1 MDRRT
6 LLAWLGGTA
15 LGAGVTGWPGLRSAA
30 AAEAAMPAGA
40 GAGVTVLTGA
50 TLVDGTGSG
59 PRRATVVLAGERI
72 LAVGRGTDV
81 PEIAGVRVVD
91 LGGKFLVPGLWDLH
105 THSAEVADT
114 FPPMHLVY
122 GVTGI
127 REMRGSAETH
137 EVWRR
142 VRRGDLDGPSMV
154 IASKVLDG
162 PDSRN
167 PFSVPIVTAADARR
181 AVHEARAEGADVV
194 KVYSF
199 MDRPTHAAIAR
210 EAARVGLR
218 IAGHSPS
225 PISVQDVVAAGQL
238 SIEHNYGMHLST
250 STRRDEYFARL
261 EAMPDD
267 ADDPNWWGWQASQL
281 EREAF
286 RTYSPDHAAELGT
299 LLAEHGAWHVPTLAV
314 ESSISIHPSKHLD
327 DPERVALMERFM
339 PRALREEWLAWIEA
353 WPAWTPEREAL
364 ELEYFDA
371 KLRLAGDLAAAGRER
386 RRGHRLRHPVR
397 LPRPGRARRAGAA
410 GAGRTV
416 ADARPAGRHPR
427 RGALCRARGRGR
439 HRHRGPARRSA
450 RARRRPAG
458 RHPQHPA
465 HPRRR
470 RAWPVPGSRP
480 AAADLRP
487 AGAGRP
493 GGLTVSRG
501 RTRCPRGR
509 S

>member
-1 MDRRT
+1 M
-6 LLAWLGGTA
+6 
-15 LGAGVTGWPGLRSAA
+15 RSAA
-30 AAEAAMPAGA
+30 AAEAAEID
-40 GAGVTVLTGA
+40 AGVTVLTGA

-59 PRRATVVLAGERI
+59 AQPGATVVLAGERI
-72 LAVGRGTDV
+72 LAVGRGADV
-81 PEIAGVRVVD
+81 PAIAGVRVVD
-91 LGGKFLVPGLWDLH
+91 LRGKFLIPGLWDLH
-105 THSAEVADT
+105 THSSEVAGT

-142 VRRGDLDGPSMV
+142 VRRGELDGPSMV

-167 PFSVPIVTAADARR
+167 PFSDPIVTAADARR
-181 AVHEARAEGADVV
+181 AMREARAEGADVV

-210 EAARVGLR
+210 EAGRAGLR

-225 PISVQDVVAAGQL
+225 PLPVQDVIEAGQL

-250 STRRDEYFARL
+250 SARRDEYFARL

-267 ADDPNWWGWQASQL
+267 ADDPNWWGRQASQL

-286 RTYSPDHAAELGT
+286 RTYSPDHAAELGG

-314 ESSISIHPSKHLD
+314 ESSISVHPSYHLD
-327 DPERVALMERFM
+327 DPELVGLMERFM
-339 PRALREEWLAWIEA
+339 PRALREEWVAWAQA

-371 KLRLAGDLAAAGRER
+371 KLRLVGDLAAAG
-386 RRGHRLRHPVR
+386 GNVGAGTDCGTPFVF
-397 LPRPGRARRAGAA
+397 PGLAAHDELELLVRAGLSPMRALQAA
-410 GAGRTV
+410 TRDAARCAEQEDVAGTV
-416 ADARPAGRHPR
+416 TAGKRADLLVLDADPLADIGNTR
-427 RGALCRARGRGR
+427 RIHAVVARGRYL
-439 HRHRGPARRSA
+439 GPVQRQEIFDELE
-450 RARRRPAG
+450 RAAQEP
-458 RHPQHPA
+458 
-465 HPRRR
+465 
-470 RAWPVPGSRP
+470 
-480 AAADLRP
+480 
-487 AGAGRP
+487 
-493 GGLTVSRG
+493 
-501 RTRCPRGR
+501 
-509 S
+509 